1 MIPEMGGWRAVSAL
15 PDVPSVDPDEARRNI
30 EAGALLLDVR
40 EPDEWDTGR
49 APEATWI
56 PMGDLAARQSELPDD
71 RAIVVVCRSGAR
83 SARVTATLRGAGY
96 GAVNLARGMQARA
109 GAGYPACTPRGPPRT
124 PP

>member
-83 SARVTATLRGAGY
+83 SARVTAPLRGAPY
-96 GAVNLARGMQARA
+96 DAANL
-109 GAGYPACTPRGPPRT
+109 PAKCRPGPQPDTP
-124 PP
+124 